1 MSAFPFPAKSTHS
14 SQSFSSTIFYKK
26 SSPLIQAHS
35 TLLSLS
41 SFSHWFTRYLSSNEI
56 PMAMFWELEMPCQKR
71 QAGLPSWSTLYLYH
85 TVHHQT
91 DGSPA
96 PEKKNRKNL
105 SWEGSSYTSSLHSL
119 KTYNTHLILAS
130 INEINI
136 PTLGDVDTT
145 LDICTPFWNS
155 SRWTSI
161 CSFSSFLFSAF
172 LGPLILCYG
181 FITQLQLRA
190 NIH

>member
-1 MSAFPFPAKSTHS
+1 MGHNITHVNDQFSPSPSVYIKILSKVVSHSKKSTFPFPAKSTHS

-26 SSPLIQAHS
+26 SSPLTQAHS

-96 PEKKNRKNL
+96 PGKKNRKNL
-105 SWEGSSYTSSLHSL
+105 S
-119 KTYNTHLILAS
+119 
-130 INEINI
+130 
-136 PTLGDVDTT
+136 
-145 LDICTPFWNS
+145 
-155 SRWTSI
+155 
-161 CSFSSFLFSAF
+161 
-172 LGPLILCYG
+172 
-181 FITQLQLRA
+181 
-190 NIH
+190 